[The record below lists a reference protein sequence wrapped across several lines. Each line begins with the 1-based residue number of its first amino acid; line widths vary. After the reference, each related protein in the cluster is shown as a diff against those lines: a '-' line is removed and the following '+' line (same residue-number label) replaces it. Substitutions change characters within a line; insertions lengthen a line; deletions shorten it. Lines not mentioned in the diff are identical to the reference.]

1 MTDKELAQE
10 RKHIAAALEQ
20 SHKEWEALPDKEK
33 KRLQAEA
40 ENTRLWED
48 LTDEDSIPRSDEKQS
63 AR

>member
-1 MTDKELAQE
+1 MTDKELE
-10 RKHIAAALEQ
+10 REQKRIADVLKQ

-48 LTDEDSIPRSDEKQS
+48 LTDEDSTPQSDEKQS